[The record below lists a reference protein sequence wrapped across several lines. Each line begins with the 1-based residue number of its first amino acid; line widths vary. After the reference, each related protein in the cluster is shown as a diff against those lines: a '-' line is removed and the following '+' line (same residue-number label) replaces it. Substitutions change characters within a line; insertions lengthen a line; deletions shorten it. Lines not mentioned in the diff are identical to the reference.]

1 MTEQNRT
8 IIKIFSEICIRII
21 YSSLGE
27 SAGGAIL
34 FLLHKDLG
42 RDPFEV
48 FWEDPKTFYHT
59 IEKIFGAG
67 TKVLINLLIAGIN
80 RESGL
85 NINPE
90 HFLELMRS
98 GDQSSVEEIRSSLKR
113 AAELRGGEDMG
124 VR

>member
-1 MTEQNRT
+1 MTEHNRA
-8 IIKIFSEICIRII
+8 IIKIFGEICIRAIH
-21 YSSLGE
+21 SSLGE
-27 SAGGAIL
+27 SAGEAVL
-34 FLLHKDLG
+34 FFLRRDLG

-59 IEKIFGAG
+59 MEKIFGAG
-67 TKVLINLLIAGIN
+67 TKILINLLIAGIN

-98 GDQSSVEEIRSSLKR
+98 GDQSSSDEIRSFLKR
-113 AAELRGGEDMG
+113 VAELCGSENGGAQ
-124 VR
+124 